1 MYFIVNHRCYPK
13 VTQLETLFYFLL
25 SVKGECVAIG
35 ASRKQ
40 TLHPLATIIKQSGQT
55 GKTTYIQI
63 MSAPKMV
70 GKMWVHSQN
79 TNDSLKESNDLK
91 RWNAELEIDR
101 RHFETIRTADTE
113 INLYV
118 IIIVIIIFIM
128 LCQCTW
134 LILHS
139 RKFDYSTR
147 YIKCNENNVQARE
160 LNEPVGFLVSSLNN
174 LGSR

>member
-1 MYFIVNHRCYPK
+1 MYFVVNHRCYPK

-25 SVKGECVAIG
+25 SVKEECVAVR

-40 TLHPLATIIKQSGQT
+40 TLHPLATVVNQSGQT

-63 MSAPKMV
+63 MLAQKIV
-70 GKMWVHSQN
+70 GKMWVLSQN
-79 TNDSLKESNDLK
+79 TSYSLKESNDLK

-134 LILHS
+134 LILHF
-139 RKFDYSTR
+139 RKFNYSTR
-147 YIKCNENNVQARE
+147 YIKFNDNNVQARK

>member
-1 MYFIVNHRCYPK
+1 M
-13 VTQLETLFYFLL
+13 L
-25 SVKGECVAIG
+25 
-35 ASRKQ
+35 
-40 TLHPLATIIKQSGQT
+40 
-55 GKTTYIQI
+55 
-63 MSAPKMV
+63 APKIV
-70 GKMWVHSQN
+70 GKMWVRSQN

-101 RHFETIRTADTE
+101 SHFETIRTADTE

-118 IIIVIIIFIM
+118 IIIVTIIFIM

-139 RKFDYSTR
+139 RKFNYSTR

-160 LNEPVGFLVSSLNN
+160 LNEPLGFLVSSLNN
-174 LGSR
+174 LGSRQRVKSKEIQLEKKKNKTKKKEVIFT